1 MIGIEGLDAMRM
13 GSDDGVRAKVD
24 QPPCQFPLAVTY
36 LYRVFLS
43 PMREHQNK
51 RSLPSGLGHRTRG
64 AISIERGLVVRIV
77 ERDYRSFRA
86 GSRLENHRL
95 VRPRDGNVVC
105 TQPGDRVQESLSPK
119 IARRIVR

>member
-24 QPPCQFPLAVTY
+24 QPPGQFPLTVTY
-36 LYRVFLS
+36 LHRVFVS

-51 RSLPSGLGHRTRG
+51 RSLPTSLGHRTRG
-64 AISIERGLVVRIV
+64 AISIEPALVVRIV
-77 ERDYRSFRA
+77 EGNYRGFRA

-95 VRPRDGNVVC
+95 VRPRD
-105 TQPGDRVQESLSPK
+105 
-119 IARRIVR
+119 